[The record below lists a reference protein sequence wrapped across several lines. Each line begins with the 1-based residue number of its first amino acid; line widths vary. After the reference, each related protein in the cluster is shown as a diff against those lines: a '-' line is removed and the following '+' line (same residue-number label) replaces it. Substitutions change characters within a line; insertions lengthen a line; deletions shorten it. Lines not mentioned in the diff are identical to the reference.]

1 MQSVFLEKCDEL
13 TAHLNKLEVSK
24 SVSLEQIRIC
34 SEELKTLIE
43 KLNSIDVPIVNG
55 ERVIN
60 LSIDTSKLGN
70 YQYVHELNQKLPLI
84 LEKLE
89 EVGISL
95 INQVN
100 I

>member
-1 MQSVFLEKCDEL
+1 MQSEFLEKCDEL

-43 KLNSIDVPIVNG
+43 KLNSIDVPIING

-60 LSIDTSKLGN
+60 LSIDASKLGN

-84 LEKLE
+84 LERLE
-89 EVGISL
+89 EVGINL

>member
-1 MQSVFLEKCDEL
+1 MQSEFLEKCDEL

-34 SEELKTLIE
+34 SEDLKTLIE
-43 KLNSIDVPIVNG
+43 KLNSIDVPIING

-84 LEKLE
+84 LERLE
-89 EVGISL
+89 EVGINL